1 MYPCC
6 IDGAGRR
13 VDGRAVREHVCSE
26 SLVHRVLFS
35 EKKNQKGNGGD
46 GRNGKGADLSPPL
59 DVSLLR
65 CFSEAHGAKSKT
77 QVDM

>member
-1 MYPCC
+1 M
-6 IDGAGRR
+6 
-13 VDGRAVREHVCSE
+13 
-26 SLVHRVLFS
+26 VHRVLFS